1 MVFVLSKLFTHFEQQ
16 KSNEMETV
24 RQKQVAELIK
34 RNFSLVLQ
42 AEGSYVYGS
51 SVLVTVTG
59 VKMTPDFNLAK
70 IYLSIFNTEHKQE
83 TMLELE
89 HELPRLKQSLA
100 ARIRK
105 QIRRM
110 PDIQLFMDD
119 TVDEMYRIN
128 EMFDKLYAENQMGKS
143 DQEKETE

>member
-1 MVFVLSKLFTHFEQQ
+1 
-16 KSNEMETV
+16 METV

-42 AEGSYVYGS
+42 AEGSYIYGP

-70 IYLSIFNTEHKQE
+70 IYLSVFNTEHKQE

-89 HELPRLKQSLA
+89 HEMHRLKQSLA

-105 QIRRM
+105 QMRRM
-110 PDIQLFMDD
+110 PDIQFFLDD
-119 TVDEMYRIN
+119 TVDEMYRVSA
-128 EMFDKLYAENQMGKS
+128 MFDKLYQENQMG
-143 DQEKETE
+143 DEEEAENE

>member
-1 MVFVLSKLFTHFEQQ
+1 
-16 KSNEMETV
+16 METV

-42 AEGSYVYGS
+42 AEGSYIYGS

-70 IYLSIFNTEHKQE
+70 IYLSVFNTEHKQE
-83 TMLELE
+83 TMLEME
-89 HELPRLKQSLA
+89 DELPRLKQALA
-100 ARIRK
+100 TRIRK

-110 PDIQLFMDD
+110 PDIQLFLDD
-119 TVDEMYRIN
+119 TIDEMYRVEALFN
-128 EMFDKLYAENQMGKS
+128 RLREDNQMGK
-143 DQEKETE
+143 EEGNGELE

>member
-1 MVFVLSKLFTHFEQQ
+1 
-16 KSNEMETV
+16 METV

-42 AEGSYVYGS
+42 AEGSYIYGS

-70 IYLSIFNTEHKQE
+70 IYLSVFNTEHKQE
-83 TMLELE
+83 TMLEME
-89 HELPRLKQSLA
+89 DELPRLKQALA

-110 PDIQLFMDD
+110 PDIQLFLDD
-119 TVDEMYRIN
+119 TVDEMYRVEALFN
-128 EMFDKLYAENQMGKS
+128 RLREDNQMGK
-143 DQEKETE
+143 DEGNGELE